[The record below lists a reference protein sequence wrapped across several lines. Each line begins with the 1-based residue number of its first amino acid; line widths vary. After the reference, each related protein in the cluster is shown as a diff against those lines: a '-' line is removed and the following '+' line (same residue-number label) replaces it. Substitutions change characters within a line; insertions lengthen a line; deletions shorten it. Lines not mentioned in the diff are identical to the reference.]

1 MSLTLC
7 LPSRAFRRR
16 RHISAQILALAPLL
30 AYASI
35 CAGQAAPGTVD
46 LLATPPEITSSVS
59 PNLMISF
66 DDSGSMGRN
75 YMPDRRP
82 FDNNGWGADDSQ
94 NFNGSADYN
103 SGRPWLC
110 AGVID
115 PRVTDPSDIRS
126 RPMNGVYYNPN
137 TTYEPPYKTDGVTT
151 FPDASFTAA
160 WDNGIRRNWPTNG
173 ANSVTTRD
181 LGSGSRICGNSAGY
195 YQLKS
200 NVTLNVDASGNVTNT
215 GTLYN
220 TNSWEWVAL
229 PTSQR
234 QNYANWYS
242 YYHFRSLAARS
253 AFSRAVAPFD
263 ENIRVAWQNF
273 NSNRLGSG
281 TDIFKFVDLPETN
294 NVRTRFYDWLYTHPV
309 SGGTPNQATTQRA
322 GDFFTRNNGAR
333 DENPYWDR
341 DLNRELSCRQNFHLN
356 ITDGLW
362 NGGTIDTATDDNAP
376 STQTLP
382 DGRTYSASDNQ
393 SKIMW
398 NEPNAINNRTM
409 ADLAWHYWRTDLR
422 PDFAANVASRL
433 KVPPFIPDRS
443 TNLFGIPLGA
453 GQDSRDNKEIYWNP
467 ANDPATWP
475 HLVQFFISFGA
486 DGTIP
491 RNDDNY
497 QRLRAGTLQWSA
509 PSAGTDDGRKIDDVW
524 HAAINSRGKFFSTTN
539 PEDLIVAL
547 NEIIASIIARRGA
560 STAVSVSLPIITDG
574 TTGYTAGYDTSDWSG
589 FVTRVDL
596 DPQTGER
603 QGIRWDAG
611 CLLTGGACAST
622 AQTGLPVRNPNSRV
636 IVTSDGIPG
645 SGRPF
650 RYYNLSDR
658 QKDRLNVDP
667 STIRLDLGTWTADAF
682 GPQRV
687 DYIRG
692 KRTNESTASPRFRA
706 RSSVLGAVIRGQPV
720 YISSPTSGY
729 DDSFPSG
736 SPEFVAAEAGF
747 SYARFQ
753 NDYDSRS
760 PTVYVAAN
768 DGMLHAFDASH
779 GKELF
784 AYIPNAVI
792 ENFRLTKSTQ
802 VESGFTPSVDDKP
815 IAGDAF
821 INGRWRTI
829 ILGSMRLGARGV
841 YAIDVTNAAS
851 DLATEDSEKL
861 KPMWEFTNV
870 PPPGSSSSD
879 CAQGS
884 RHCSSLG
891 YTYESVNFSRIK
903 YQNKW
908 VAFVSS
914 GYFPKDALDPA
925 SRDAAASRTSLLVID
940 LATGALI
947 REIRTSS
954 APQSPAATFGLSQPI
969 VYDLGNDQ
977 TADVVMAGDLAGNLW
992 RFDVS
997 GDTPS
1002 DWKVDLMFR
1011 TYGNGGA
1018 ALPGDQPISSGAV
1031 AMADPLTR
1039 GPIWVFG
1046 TGKFLGLPDRSAAI
1060 PQQAFY
1066 GIRDYGTCESGN
1078 TTACARYPIQVNQ
1091 LVDQNL
1097 AQDSEG
1103 VRRVTTANA
1112 IPEATGTTGKRGWR
1126 IRLNLSAEPGER
1138 AFTIPFAFFSS
1149 NAVLLR
1155 SIIPKGVDPCDPG
1168 ARYGL
1173 MVVRGSDGTAFVD
1186 INDPSPSRTV
1196 GGVLSTSTPPGDPV
1210 TIRGGGGLIIPGVP
1224 PPGSGGAAGAA
1235 ANSVLDAILNGP
1247 GPGNANPPWH
1257 RGAWRQQLQDY

>member
-1 MSLTLC
+1 MSFQSKIAKQLYPPTRALQISLAAC
-7 LPSRAFRRR
+7 LGILFNTGV
-16 RHISAQILALAPLL
+16 SA
-30 AYASI
+30 
-35 CAGQAAPGTVD
+35 QAAPGTVE
-46 LLATPPEITSSVS
+46 LLATPPEITSSVA

-75 YMPDRRP
+75 FMPDRRP

-115 PRVTDPSDIRS
+115 PRVTNPTDIRS

-137 TTYEPPYKTDGVTT
+137 IEYIPPFKADGVTQ
-151 FPDASFTAA
+151 FPDASFSAA

-173 ANSVTTRD
+173 ANSVTTRN
-181 LGSGSRICGNSAGY
+181 LGSGSRFCGNSAGY
-195 YQLKS
+195 YQLES
-200 NVTLNVDASGNVTNT
+200 NVTLTLDADGNVSNT

-220 TNSWEWVAL
+220 TNNWEWVDL
-229 PTSQR
+229 PASQR

-273 NSNRLGSG
+273 NSNRLSSG
-281 TDIFKFVDLPETN
+281 TDIFKFVDESSTN

-309 SGGTPNQATTQRA
+309 SGGTPNQATTVRA
-322 GDFFTRNNGAR
+322 GEFFTRDNGAR

-362 NGGTIDTATDDNAP
+362 NGGTSNTSTDDNVP
-376 STQTLP
+376 SSQTLP
-382 DGRTYSASDNQ
+382 DGRIYSTSDNQ
-393 SKIMW
+393 SQVMW
-398 NEPNAINNRTM
+398 NEPNPVYNRTM
-409 ADLAWHYWRTDLR
+409 ADITWHYWRTDLR

-453 GQDSRDNKEIYWNP
+453 GQDSLDNKEIYWNP
-467 ANDPATWP
+467 GNDPATWP

-491 RNDDNY
+491 RNDSNY
-497 QRLRAGTLQWSA
+497 LRLRQGNLQWTA

-524 HAAINSRGKFFSTTN
+524 HAALNSRGKFFSTAN
-539 PEDLIVAL
+539 PDDLIVAL
-547 NEIIASIIARRGA
+547 NEIVSSIIARRGA

-574 TTGYTAGYDTSDWSG
+574 TTGYTAGYDTADWSG
-589 FVTRVDL
+589 FVTRVEL

-603 QGIRWDAG
+603 LGILWDAG
-611 CLLTGGACAST
+611 CLLTGGGCAST

-645 SGRPF
+645 SGRAF
-650 RYYNLSDR
+650 RYGSLSNR

-667 STIRLDLGTWTADAF
+667 STIRLDLGTWSSDTF
-682 GPQRV
+682 GEKRV

-692 KRTNESTASPRFRA
+692 SRTNENTPNPRFRA
-706 RSSVLGAVIRGQPV
+706 RSSVLGAVIRGQPIYV
-720 YISSPTSGY
+720 SSPVSGY
-729 DDSFPSG
+729 EDTYPDG
-736 SPEFVAAEAGF
+736 SPEEAARLNGD
-747 SYARFQ
+747 SYAAFQ
-753 NDYDSRS
+753 NEYINRN
-760 PTVYVAAN
+760 PTIYVASN
-768 DGMLHAFDASH
+768 DGMLHAFGAAH
-779 GKELF
+779 GEELF
-784 AYIPNAVI
+784 GYVPNAVI

-802 VESGFTPSVDDKP
+802 NESGFTPSVDDKP
-815 IAGDAF
+815 IVGDAF
-821 INGRWRTI
+821 INGKWRTLL
-829 ILGSMRLGARGV
+829 LGSLRLGGRGV
-841 YAIDVTNAAS
+841 YALDITEPTTDT
-851 DLATEDSEKL
+851 ATEDSVKA

-870 PPPGSSSSD
+870 PPVGSTASD
-879 CAQGS
+879 CAPGA

-891 YTYESVNFSRIK
+891 YTYESVNFSRIR
-903 YQNKW
+903 YGDKW

-914 GYFPKDALDPA
+914 GYFPKDPLDPA
-925 SRDAAASRTSLLVID
+925 SRSAAASRTSLLVID
-940 LATGALI
+940 LETGALI
-947 REIRTSS
+947 REILTSS
-954 APQSPAATFGLSQPI
+954 APQTATESFGLSQPI

-977 TADVVMAGDLAGNLW
+977 ISDIVVAGDLAGNFW

-997 GDTPS
+997 AERPS

-1018 ALPGDQPISSGAV
+1018 AAPGEQPISSGMV

-1046 TGKFLGLPDRSAAI
+1046 TGKFIGLPDRSAAI
-1060 PQQAFY
+1060 PEQAFY
-1066 GIRDYGTCESGN
+1066 GIRDYGTCDSVSN
-1078 TTACARYPIQVNQ
+1078 PTACSRYPIRVNQ
-1091 LVDQNL
+1091 LVDQTL
-1097 AQDSEG
+1097 AQDGDG
-1103 VRRVTTANA
+1103 VRSITTTNA
-1112 IPEATGTTGKRGWR
+1112 IPENTSSSGKRGWR
-1126 IRLNLSAEPGER
+1126 IRLNLGAEPGER
-1138 AFTIPFAFFSS
+1138 SFTIPFAFFST
-1149 NAVLLR
+1149 NRVLLR

-1173 MVVRGSDGTAFVD
+1173 MVVRGSDGTSSV
-1186 INDPSPSRTV
+1186 DPSVTGTGRVV
-1196 GGVLSTSTPPGDPV
+1196 GGVLSSSTPPGDPV
-1210 TIRGGGGLIIPGVP
+1210 TIRGGGKAIIPGVP
-1224 PPGSGGAAGAA
+1224 PPAPGCTTCQVIDALLNSPGGLEGAT
-1235 ANSVLDAILNGP
+1235 P
-1247 GPGNANPPWH
+1247 EWH
-1257 RGAWRQQLQDY
+1257 RGAWREILDQ